1 MVLIPTDKHVILCQS
16 LPKNIRKVIICRKN
30 TQYNFSEMYIYTHE
44 MLIALVPPDRD
55 VAGTEKM
62 WCNVLCKFVGM
73 GRGGRLCSTLIR
85 AS

>member
-1 MVLIPTDKHVILCQS
+1 MS
-16 LPKNIRKVIICRKN
+16 
-30 TQYNFSEMYIYTHE
+30 
-44 MLIALVPPDRD
+44 IALVPLDRD